1 MHELF
6 AFLFA
11 CAVNLSG
18 LPVNKEAVPPTVIQ
32 LSKQELD
39 LRVCGTVPRN
49 CRNLV
54 AVFDTDTKQ
63 VWIDDSLDL
72 TNDIDNSF
80 LVHEFVHAL
89 QYEKFGDKQFETC
102 QSALEAEQHAYAA
115 QNAYL
120 KQRGQLYRAGI
131 GLRFMKCN

>member
-1 MHELF
+1 MPDLI

-18 LPVNKEAVPPTVIQ
+18 LPPAKEIPTVVQ
-32 LSKQELD
+32 LPKQELD
-39 LRVCGTVPRN
+39 LRVCGEAPRN

-63 VWIDDSLDL
+63 VWIDKSLDL
-72 TNDIDNSF
+72 NNDTDNSF

-89 QYEKFGDKQFETC
+89 QYDRFGEKTFETC
-102 QSALEAEQHAYAA
+102 QAALASEQQAYAT

-120 KQRGQLYRAGI
+120 KQRGQMYRAGI
-131 GLRFMKCN
+131 GLRFMKCD